1 LLRDARAVHVMAPT
15 TDTLRT
21 WIGRTLLDQ
30 PLLGD

>member
-1 LLRDARAVHVMAPT
+1 MAPT